1 MAKQTKKETLPAV
14 GEQQSAESNEP
25 MKDGTTT
32 FYEDLE
38 KLRTE
43 LEQRETAVS
52 EKETQLAEKEQ
63 ELQDFEQVLKE
74 KETELEQRETAVS
87 EKETQLAEKE
97 QELHAFEQVLK
108 EKEAE
113 LEQRENSKEQSSEP
127 TAEGSVQFQFG
138 EDTYRFRDD
147 VPLRIRVFG
156 KILTQEQIAQDEDVI
171 LQLVVGKSN
180 LIEKV

>member
-38 KLRTE
+38 KLR
-43 LEQRETAVS
+43 A
-52 EKETQLAEKEQ
+52 
-63 ELQDFEQVLKE
+63 
-74 KETELEQRETAVS
+74 ELEQRETAVS

>member
-1 MAKQTKKETLPAV
+1 MAKQTKKETLPAI

-74 KETELEQRETAVS
+74 KE
-87 EKETQLAEKE
+87 
-97 QELHAFEQVLK
+97 
-108 EKEAE
+108 AE
-113 LEQRENSKEQSSEP
+113 LEQRENSKEQNIEP
-127 TAEGSVQFQFG
+127 TAEGSVQFRFG
-138 EDTYRFRDD
+138 DETYRFRDNTPKK
-147 VPLRIRVFG
+147 VRVFG
-156 KILTQEQIAQDEDVI
+156 QVLTQEQIAQDEDVI

>member
-74 KETELEQRETAVS
+74 KETELEQRE
-87 EKETQLAEKE
+87 KKLLDIDYQPIET
-97 QELHAFEQVLK
+97 
-108 EKEAE
+108 
-113 LEQRENSKEQSSEP
+113 NP
-127 TAEGSVQFQFG
+127 YGSVQFRFG
-138 EDTYRFRDD
+138 DETYRFRDNTPKK
-147 VPLRIRVFG
+147 VRVFG
-156 KILTQEQIAQDEDVI
+156 QVLTQEQIAQDEDVI

>member
-74 KETELEQRETAVS
+74 KE
-87 EKETQLAEKE
+87 
-97 QELHAFEQVLK
+97 
-108 EKEAE
+108 AE
-113 LEQRENSKEQSSEP
+113 LEQRENSKEQNIEP
-127 TAEGSVQFQFG
+127 TAEGSVQFRFG
-138 EDTYRFRDD
+138 DETYRFRDNTPKK
-147 VPLRIRVFG
+147 VRVFG
-156 KILTQEQIAQDEDVI
+156 QVLTQEQIAQDEDVI

>member
-14 GEQQSAESNEP
+14 SEQQSAESNEP

-38 KLRTE
+38 KLRAE
-43 LEQRETAVS
+43 LEQREISVS

-74 KETELEQRETAVS
+74 KETELEQRE
-87 EKETQLAEKE
+87 KKLLDIDYQPIETNPYS
-97 QELHAFEQVLK
+97 F
-108 EKEAE
+108 
-113 LEQRENSKEQSSEP
+113 
-127 TAEGSVQFQFG
+127 VQFQFG
-138 EDTYRFRDD
+138 DETYQFRDD
-147 VPLRIRVFG
+147 VPFRIRVFG
-156 KILTQEQIAQDEDVI
+156 KILTQEQIAQDEDII